1 MFVMTKSTYPPAVA
15 VEMIKRFIKAGENP
29 FPSYMKRLYVLTS
42 ATCSEGV
49 EVVSLYN
56 IEDAKIAD
64 AYKEFMKYFS
74 GFFDVEGYRYEIKP
88 MMTAQE
94 AIPLIMPK

>member
-1 MFVMTKSTYPPAVA
+1 MFIMTRSVYPPARA
-15 VEMIKRFIKAGENP
+15 VEISKRFIKAGENP
-29 FPSYMKRLYVLTS
+29 FPSFMKRLHVLTC
-42 ATCSEGV
+42 ALGGEGI

-74 GFFDVEGYRYEIKP
+74 GFFDVEGFRYEIKP

>member
-1 MFVMTKSTYPPAVA
+1 MFIMTRSIYPPAKA
-15 VEMIKRFIKAGENP
+15 VEMSKRFIKAGTNP
-29 FPSYMKRLYVLTS
+29 FPSFMKRLYVLTS
-42 ATCSEGV
+42 SEGADGIAV
-49 EVVSLYN
+49 ISLYDV
-56 IEDAKIAD
+56 EDAKIAD

-74 GFFDVEGYRYEIKP
+74 QYFDIKP